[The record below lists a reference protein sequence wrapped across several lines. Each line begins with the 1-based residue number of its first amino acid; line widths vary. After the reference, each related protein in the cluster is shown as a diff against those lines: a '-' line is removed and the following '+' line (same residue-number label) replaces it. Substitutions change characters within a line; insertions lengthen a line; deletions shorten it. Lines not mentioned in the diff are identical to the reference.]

1 MRAVFASRNRHKA
14 EQVRLLLGA
23 VDLVSLDDI
32 APDLELAEPFDTF
45 EANALAKAR
54 AVVAATGLP
63 AIADDS
69 GIEVDALEGAPG
81 VFSAR
86 FAGEGATDAMNNA
99 KLIDLIRDVSESERT
114 CRYRCVAVYVAPD
127 GTELISQGSSEGR
140 IVPDG
145 RGHLG
150 FGYDPHV
157 IPEGETR
164 TMGEIPIEEK
174 LAFSHRGRAFR
185 ALREKLGEAQ
195 LI

>member
-1 MRAVFASRNRHKA
+1 M
-14 EQVRLLLGA
+14 LLEA

-32 APDLELAEPFDTF
+32 APGLELDEPFDTF

-69 GIEVDALEGAPG
+69 GIEVDSLEGAPG

-86 FAGEGATDAMNNA
+86 FAGEGATDAMNNE
-99 KLIDLIRDVSESERT
+99 KLIGLLRDVPESERS
-114 CRYRCVAVYVAPD
+114 CRYRCVAVYVAAD
-127 GTELISQGSSEGR
+127 GTEVIAQGSSEGR
-140 IVPDG
+140 VVLEG
-145 RGHLG
+145 RGDLG

-157 IPEGETR
+157 IPDGETR
-164 TMGEIPIEEK
+164 TMGEIPVEEK